1 MLEKSRL
8 NTWQHPHNSVSSAL
22 NAWILEGALQ
32 LRICVSNYSFY
43 FSTFPLAKSS
53 LVMDWLNFRLAI
65 EDDLF
70 FLAFSNEYKQ
80 IYPDIS
86 LLL

>member
-1 MLEKSRL
+1 
-8 NTWQHPHNSVSSAL
+8 
-22 NAWILEGALQ
+22 
-32 LRICVSNYSFY
+32 
-43 FSTFPLAKSS
+43 
-53 LVMDWLNFRLAI
+53 MDWLNFRLAI

-86 LLL
+86 LLLWFLCLEKSSEHTGKMHSHSVT